1 MLDNKILMVIDGNS
15 LMHRAFYAIPP
26 LSTKKG
32 IYTNAVYG
40 FMNMLFKLI
49 EEYHPEYIGVAFDR
63 KAPTF
68 RHKEYKEY
76 KGTRQKTPEILVP
89 QFDTLKKLLSAM
101 NIAIYERDGY
111 EADDILGTFAR
122 IAGER
127 GMKAYLVTGDR
138 DALQLID
145 ENVNVLMT
153 KKGITDIRIYDEK
166 VLHEDYG
173 ITPAQVIEMK
183 SLMGDSSDN
192 IPGVPGVGK
201 KTAFK
206 LINKYGTL
214 ENVYAHID
222 EISGKKLKEN
232 LEKYKAQAF
241 LSKRLATIIKDAP
254 VDISIADCCY
264 DIPNSLELKE
274 LLMELEFSSILSRL
288 DFDMKSE
295 SEKPDIKRPK
305 TVINIEDASS
315 LKDVLSSIKA
325 GDTIALLVED
335 DGLSIASNKDRVYMV
350 PITHNLIDMGLNYN
364 EVMDILKS
372 ILEDRDVKKIT
383 HDAKKLMVKLSK
395 EGICLDGVYFDTFIA
410 AYLIESTKE
419 KYDMAQLM
427 YDYTGLNI
435 DRVDASDILILYT
448 AMKHIL
454 KEHDMFTLYE
464 QVEHPLIT
472 VLAQMEI
479 EGFKVDKNILR
490 ELDKEF
496 TESLNTLTSE
506 IYDLAGE
513 EFNINSP
520 KQLGVILFEKLDLPV
535 IKRTKTGYSTN
546 IEVLEQLQ
554 GQHPIIDKVMDY
566 RQIMKLKST
575 YVDGL
580 LAVIDPEDGRIH
592 SSFNQT
598 VTATGRISS
607 TEPNLQNIPVKVE
620 LGRQIRRV
628 FVASSDDHVLLDAD
642 YSQIELRVLA
652 HISEDPTFIEAF
664 KNNQDIHARTASEIF
679 NVSID
684 EVTPEQRGSAKAV
697 NFGIVYGIS
706 DFGLARNLN
715 ISRNQAK
722 TYIESYF
729 ARYPMV
735 KEYMD
740 NVVHEAKLKGYVTTL
755 MGRRRNLP
763 ELNSRNFNIRS
774 FGERVAMNTPIQ
786 GTAADIIKVAMN
798 RVFYELKK
806 RQLKSK
812 LILQVHD
819 ELIVDTHKSEL
830 DEVRDIVKTEMQNA
844 MELRVP
850 LVVDIGVGYS
860 WYDAK

>member
-1 MLDNKILMVIDGNS
+1 MRDNKILMVIDGNS

-122 IAGER
+122 IAGEK

-166 VLHEDYG
+166 ALHEDYG

-206 LINKYGTL
+206 LINEYGTL

-264 DIPNSLELKE
+264 DIPRSLELKE

>member
-1 MLDNKILMVIDGNS
+1 MRDNKILMVIDGNS

-122 IAGER
+122 IAGEK

-166 VLHEDYG
+166 ALHEDYG

-684 EVTPEQRGSAKAV
+684 EVTPEQRSSAKAV

>member
-1 MLDNKILMVIDGNS
+1 MRDNKILMVIDGNS

-101 NIAIYERDGY
+101 NIAIYERDGC

-122 IAGER
+122 IAGEK

-166 VLHEDYG
+166 ALHEDYG

-684 EVTPEQRGSAKAV
+684 EVTPEQRSSAKAV

>member
-1 MLDNKILMVIDGNS
+1 MRDNKILMVIDGNS

-122 IAGER
+122 IAGEK

-166 VLHEDYG
+166 ALHEDYG

>member
-1 MLDNKILMVIDGNS
+1 MRDNKILMVIDGNS

-122 IAGER
+122 IAGEK

-166 VLHEDYG
+166 ALHEDYG

-335 DGLSIASNKDRVYMV
+335 EGLSIASNKDRVYMV

-383 HDAKKLMVKLSK
+383 HDAKNLMVKLSK

-410 AYLIESTKE
+410 AYLLESTKE

-464 QVEHPLIT
+464 HVEHPLIT

>member
-1 MLDNKILMVIDGNS
+1 MRDNKILMVIDGNS

-684 EVTPEQRGSAKAV
+684 EVTPEQRSSAKAV

>member
-1 MLDNKILMVIDGNS
+1 MRDNKILMVIDGNS

-122 IAGER
+122 IAGEK

-166 VLHEDYG
+166 ALHEDYG

-410 AYLIESTKE
+410 AYLLESTKE

-464 QVEHPLIT
+464 HVEHPLIT

>member
-122 IAGER
+122 IAGEK

-166 VLHEDYG
+166 ALHEDYG

-684 EVTPEQRGSAKAV
+684 EVTPEQRSSAKAV

>member
-122 IAGER
+122 IAGEK

-166 VLHEDYG
+166 ALHEDYG

-206 LINKYGTL
+206 LINEYGTL

-264 DIPNSLELKE
+264 DIPRSLELKE

-335 DGLSIASNKDRVYMV
+335 EGLSIASNKDRVYMV

-383 HDAKKLMVKLSK
+383 HDAKNLMVKLSK

-684 EVTPEQRGSAKAV
+684 EVTPEQRSSAKAV